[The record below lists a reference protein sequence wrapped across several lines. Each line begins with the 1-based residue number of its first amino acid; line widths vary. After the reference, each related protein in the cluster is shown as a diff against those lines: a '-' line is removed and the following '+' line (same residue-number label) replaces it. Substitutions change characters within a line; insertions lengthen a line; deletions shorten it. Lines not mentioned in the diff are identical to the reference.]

1 MTFAILQTGGKQ
13 LKVEPGRFYD
23 VDRLPNDVDTTLS
36 LDQVL
41 LVHDGKDVTIGQ
53 PLVKGATVEVTVMQH
68 RRDRKI
74 IVYKMQPK
82 KKTRKK
88 RGHRQELTRLMV
100 DAIHLDGKA
109 VGEAKAKKK
118 STQKTKSKSDADEE
132 AVAVKAEVVADS

>member
-1 MTFAILQTGGKQ
+1 MTFAIIEAGGKQ

-23 VDRLPNDVDTTLS
+23 VDRLANDTDTKLS

-41 LVHDGKDVTIGQ
+41 LVHDGNEVTVGQ

-100 DAIHLDGKA
+100 NAIHLDGKA
-109 VGEAKAKKK
+109 IGETKAKK
-118 STQKTKSKSDADEE
+118 SKTSEE
-132 AVAVKAEVVADS
+132 AVAVEAEVVAD

>member
-1 MTFAILQTGGKQ
+1 MTFAIIEAGGKQ
-13 LKVEPGRFYD
+13 LKVEPGRYYD
-23 VDRLPNDVDTTLS
+23 VDRLANDPDTKLS

-41 LVHDGKDVTIGQ
+41 LVHDGNEATIGQ

-109 VGEAKAKKK
+109 IGDTNAKKAKK
-118 STQKTKSKSDADEE
+118 SKASEE
-132 AVAVKAEVVADS
+132 AVAVEAEVVAD